1 MREFEL
7 YIGSAHIRE
16 AFHPLSKHMQITGGV
31 GGIYDSKL
39 AIGESVAHYVNVC
52 DCSVTNLRRLFTFI
66 YTVHCE
72 TLLRAAERHV
82 EDNE

>member
-31 GGIYDSKL
+31 DGWGGIYDSKL
-39 AIGESVAHYVNVC
+39 AIGESVAHYV
-52 DCSVTNLRRLFTFI
+52 SV
-66 YTVHCE
+66 
-72 TLLRAAERHV
+72 
-82 EDNE
+82 